1 MIVLLTGANGFLGS
15 HLARQLL
22 DQGYTVRALL
32 RPSAPTPTLENL
44 PLERVWGDLRDRSAV
59 VRAAEGCTY
68 IIHAGA
74 MASVNP
80 ARNQAVWDVNLKGTE
95 NILRAARLTDVER
108 LVYVGTANV
117 FGFGTKEQP
126 GNETNAY
133 LGSRYGLDYMDSKQ
147 AATQRVLQS
156 GVPSV
161 LVHPTFM
168 LGPFDHKPTSGA
180 LLIGLY
186 KGQLAGIP
194 AGGKN
199 YIHVSDVAM
208 ATINSLTK
216 GRTGEQYILGNQ
228 NLDYAEAFRLMADVM
243 GCSAP
248 AFSVPKSLAWILG
261 QLGGLQYRLTGKLAR
276 LNPAMVAVANDG
288 HYFNPQKAIDEL
300 QLPQTPIRAA
310 ISDAFDWFR
319 ANGYC

>member
-1 MIVLLTGANGFLGS
+1 MTVLLTGANGFLGT

-22 DQGYTVRALL
+22 DRGYTVRALL
-32 RPSAPTPTLENL
+32 RSGCTTTTLDSL
-44 PLERVWGDLRDRSAV
+44 AVERVTGDLRDRAAV
-59 VRAAEGCTY
+59 VRAAEGCRY

-80 ARNQAVWDVNLKGTE
+80 ARDKAVWDVNLNGTE
-95 NILRAARLTDVER
+95 NVLRAARLTDVER

-126 GNETNAY
+126 GDETNAY
-133 LGSRYGLDYMDSKQ
+133 TGGRYGLDYMDSKQ

-168 LGPFDHKPTSGA
+168 LGPFDYKPTSGA
-180 LLIGLY
+180 LLLGLY
-186 KGQLAGIP
+186 KGQLLGIP

-199 YIHVSDVAM
+199 YVHVSDVAT
-208 ATINSLTK
+208 ATINGLTK
-216 GRTGEQYILGNQ
+216 GSTGEQYILGNQ

-243 GCSAP
+243 GCRVP
-248 AFSVPKSLAWILG
+248 AFSVPKSLARIIG
-261 QLGGLQYRLTGKLAR
+261 QFGDLQYRLTGQPAR

-288 HYFNPQKAIDEL
+288 HYFNPQKAINEL
-300 QLPQTPIRAA
+300 QLPQTPIRDA
-310 ISDAFDWFR
+310 ILDAFNWFR
-319 ANGYC
+319 TNGYC